1 MVKKASQQAAV
12 EIRAMGSAWTYTPNV
27 DVCRDPRWGR
37 IGETFGED
45 PYLVSCMGIA
55 TVEGL
60 QGNNMGTNSVAACC
74 KHLVAGGQPVNGI
87 NASPMDVSPF
97 TLNDIFLYP
106 FKKVIENTDI
116 ASIMVAHNELNGIPC
131 HANKKLMTDIIRQN
145 YHFKGFYVS
154 DWNDL
159 ERIQTLHH
167 YSPSLTEA
175 YYESVSAGMDMHMH
189 GPGFLQEVVKLVN
202 EKRLSVD
209 RINEACAKIIETKFR
224 LGLFENPYI
233 DIKNSKKTIFTQEHQ
248 NTALKLAEQSIVL
261 LKNDG
266 ILPLDLSKYKNILV
280 TGPNADSQSILGDW
294 VLKQPDENVTTV
306 LNGLRR
312 IVGNDKV
319 IFYNVGTDVRFHN
332 PELVN
337 DAAEV
342 AMKSDLAIVVVG
354 ENTMRYEGMLTSS
367 GENKDRM
374 NIDLLGDQEELV
386 KRIQATGV
394 PTIVILI
401 GGRPLAVNWISEN
414 VSALIEAWEPGSL
427 GGLAITNILTGK
439 VNPSGKLPVTIP
451 RNSGQIQMIYNY
463 KPSQYFQKYKD
474 GDTTPLYPFGY
485 GLSYTKFNINN
496 VQISKDQINP
506 TDSLEVSVD
515 ITNTGTR
522 EGAEVVQ
529 LYIHDMYSMP
539 TRPVKELKDFS
550 KVDLLPGEK
559 KTVSFTITPEKLSYT
574 SKDMVRG
581 VEKGDFEIMIGTSS
595 ADKDLQKVKF
605 TVK

>member
-1 MVKKASQQAAV
+1 
-12 EIRAMGSAWTYTPNV
+12 
-27 DVCRDPRWGR
+27 
-37 IGETFGED
+37 
-45 PYLVSCMGIA
+45 
-55 TVEGL
+55 
-60 QGNNMGTNSVAACC
+60 
-74 KHLVAGGQPVNGI
+74 
-87 NASPMDVSPF
+87 
-97 TLNDIFLYP
+97 
-106 FKKVIENTDI
+106 
-116 ASIMVAHNELNGIPC
+116 
-131 HANKKLMTDIIRQN
+131 
-145 YHFKGFYVS
+145 
-154 DWNDL
+154 
-159 ERIQTLHH
+159 
-167 YSPSLTEA
+167 
-175 YYESVSAGMDMHMH
+175 MH